1 VSITLTRWKRNR
13 QGALAAVIRDPASL
27 GRVLD
32 GADVGL
38 VPTMGALHE
47 GHLALIRRSVAE
59 NARTVMSLFVNPTQ
73 FSDPADLVK
82 YPRDF
87 EQDVALAGSVGVD
100 IVYAP
105 DVEMVYPPGFAT
117 AVEVTGLTDRWEG
130 AFRPGH
136 FRGVTTVVTIL
147 LNTVRPARSYF
158 GEKDFQQVTIVRRM
172 HRDLLLPGEIVGCP
186 TVRDDD
192 GLALSSRNRRL
203 SPADRE
209 IALAIPRSLLAMA
222 DLARQ
227 GEQSVDRVLDE
238 GRRILNR
245 PELSV
250 DYLAIVDPQTLDP
263 LTHSC
268 PGARA
273 IVAATVGDVRLID
286 NMAILWGDTAD
297 YSSF

>member
-1 VSITLTRWKRNR
+1 M
-13 QGALAAVIRDPASL
+13 AAVIRDPASL
-27 GRVLD
+27 RRALN
-32 GADVGL
+32 GAEVGL

-47 GHLALIRRSVAE
+47 GHLVLIRRSVAE

-73 FSDPADLVK
+73 FSDPADLAK
-82 YPRDF
+82 YPRNID
-87 EQDVALAGSVGVD
+87 QDVALAGSTGVD

-105 DVEMVYPPGFAT
+105 DVETVYPPGFAT

-136 FRGVTTVVTIL
+136 FRGVTTVVTVL
-147 LNTVRPARSYF
+147 LNTVHPARSYF
-158 GEKDFQQVTIVRRM
+158 GEKDFQQLTIVRRM

-203 SPADRE
+203 SPTDRE
-209 IALAIPRSLLAMA
+209 IALAIPRSLFAMA
-222 DLARQ
+222 SLAPQ

-238 GRRILNR
+238 GHRFLDR
-245 PELSV
+245 PDLTV

-263 LTHSC
+263 ITGPC
-268 PGARA
+268 AGARA
-273 IVAATVGDVRLID
+273 IVAATVRGVRLID
-286 NMAILWGDTAD
+286 NMAIAWGDAANA
-297 YSSF
+297 SSF